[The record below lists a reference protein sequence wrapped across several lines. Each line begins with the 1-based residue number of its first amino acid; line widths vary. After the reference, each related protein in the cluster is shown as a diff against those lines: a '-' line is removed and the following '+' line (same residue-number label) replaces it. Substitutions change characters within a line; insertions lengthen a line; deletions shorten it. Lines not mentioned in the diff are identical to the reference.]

1 MYNIDDVLKR
11 FLLVLTPILVKIEK
25 YMNSPNIELLEEIS
39 NDFINLGNIFYNEL
53 ASHSHRIL
61 SVIALDAGLKIRE
74 KYRDRMNDDLNMGD
88 INYMKDIY
96 DIFKKIAEKIE
107 SGEYLR
113 YLNMM
118 AEKKTN
124 S

>member
-11 FLLVLTPILVKIEK
+11 FLLVLNPILVKIEK

-53 ASHSHRIL
+53 AFHSHRIL

-107 SGEYLR
+107 NGEYLR

>member
-1 MYNIDDVLKR
+1 MYGMDDVLKR
-11 FLLVLTPILVKIEK
+11 FLSLLNPILVKIEK
-25 YMNSPNIELLEEIS
+25 YMDFPNIKLLGEIS
-39 NDFINLGNIFYNEL
+39 EDLINLGNIFYDEL
-53 ASHSHRIL
+53 ALYNHRIL

-74 KYRDRMNDDLNMGD
+74 KYRGKVNRDLDIKD
-88 INYMKDIY
+88 INYMRDIY

-118 AEKKTN
+118 AERKAN